1 MATRKLRPGA
11 GLSKDSAVRRFFPN
25 NLTMLIFPVIL
36 ATLSGITGAASTDAA
51 QAFFQK
57 GKTTMQQEN
66 PAPRADSGNLPTLE
80 VPAPARVDTFTFGL
94 G

>member
-1 MATRKLRPGA
+1 MRTRKPRPGA
-11 GLSKDSAVRRFFPN
+11 GLSKGAMARRVFRQHPFMYIF
-25 NLTMLIFPVIL
+25 LVMLAILPVI
-36 ATLSGITGAASTDAA
+36 TGEASTDAA

-66 PAPRADSGNLPTLE
+66 PALRAESNHPPSFE
-80 VPAPARVDTFTFGL
+80 APAPARVDTFTFGL